1 MRKLSALAAALLAV
15 ALSSPTALAHVT
27 VQPNEAP
34 AGSFF
39 RFAVRVPTERD
50 DASTTKVTIKLPENL
65 AFVGFQ
71 PKEGWKRTVKMKKL
85 DEPIE
90 VSGATIDEVVASVT
104 WTGGEIAPHEF
115 DEFGFSARV
124 PDEPGTLEFEGIQT
138 YSSGEVVR
146 WVGAPDSEEPAPMVN
161 VVALGAEEGQGQ
173 LSVLADLKEQLETLE
188 AGSDAIGDTGSGGD
202 EEGGLDTGTVL
213 GGSGFGLGLVALI
226 VALTKRK

>member
-1 MRKLSALAAALLAV
+1 MRKVVSLAGALVVLALM
-15 ALSSPTALAHVT
+15 SPAALAHVT

-39 RFAVRVPTERD
+39 RFVVRVPTERD
-50 DASTTKVTIKLPENL
+50 DASTTKVTVQFPENL

-104 WTGGEIAPHEF
+104 WSGGEIAPHEF

-124 PDEPGTLEFEGIQT
+124 PDEPGTLEFKGIQA

-146 WVGAPDSEEPAPMVN
+146 WAGAPDSEEPAPLVN

-173 LSVLADLKEQLETLE
+173 LSVLADVKGQLDSMDHGAAPETE
-188 AGSDAIGDTGSGGD
+188 VDDD
-202 EEGGLDTGTVL
+202 EGVETGTIL
-213 GGSGFGLGLVALI
+213 GGAGFGLGLIALI
-226 VALTKRK
+226 VALTKRT